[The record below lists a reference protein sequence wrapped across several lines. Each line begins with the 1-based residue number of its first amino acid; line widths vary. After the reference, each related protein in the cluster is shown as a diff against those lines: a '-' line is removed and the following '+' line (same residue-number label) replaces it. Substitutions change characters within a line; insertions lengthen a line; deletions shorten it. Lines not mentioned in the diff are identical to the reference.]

1 MKLAEYAFLLDIIF
15 HTETIRFF
23 EQINKINVK
32 LVYLGNCE
40 SKNMKC
46 PTVFYLE
53 HTICGLLTSRH
64 TGLAPPKFDLFQGFL
79 SSISQVTPCA
89 YPSPVKVYC
98 IDQISAIMQ

>member
-53 HTICGLLTSRH
+53 HTICGLS
-64 TGLAPPKFDLFQGFL
+64 DFQAHR
-79 SSISQVTPCA
+79 ISPT
-89 YPSPVKVYC
+89 KV
-98 IDQISAIMQ
+98 